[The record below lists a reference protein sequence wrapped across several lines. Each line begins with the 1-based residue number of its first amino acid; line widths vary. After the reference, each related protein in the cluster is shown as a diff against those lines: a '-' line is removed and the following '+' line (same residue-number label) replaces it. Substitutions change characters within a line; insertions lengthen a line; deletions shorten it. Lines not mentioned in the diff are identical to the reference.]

1 MPVRESGD
9 PPGHVAMRLNPIYL
23 AGFYERGLDDPVLH
37 PGLVTGKDLVLTTD
51 GNGPDGAFDCVVVL
65 LNRSVG

>member
-1 MPVRESGD
+1 
-9 PPGHVAMRLNPIYL
+9 MRLNPIYL
-23 AGFYERGLDDPVLH
+23 AGFYERGLDEPVLH

-51 GNGPDGAFDCVVVL
+51 GNGPDGAFDFVVVL